1 LEPLLTRVCGCDVHR
16 DTVCACVIAPG
27 PDGKRQEVVRT
38 FGTTTAELLKL
49 RDWLAE
55 QGVTHVAMESTG
67 VFWKPVYYI
76 LEDGLD
82 VMLVN
87 AAHVK
92 NVPGRKTDLADATWI
107 AQLLEH
113 GLLRP
118 SFVPPPPIR
127 ELRDLTRYRKTLIE
141 EHAREA
147 NRIHKVLQ
155 DAGIK
160 LSSVATDALGVS
172 GRAMMKALIEGQ
184 RDPTRLASLAKGK
197 LKSKKDH
204 LKEALHGRFRPHH
217 AVMLSALLAH
227 IDFLQMSIDALG
239 GEIDEHLVP
248 FAQSLGLLQTIPGVG
263 KRSAEVIIAE
273 TGGDMS
279 RFPTAGHLASWAGL
293 CPGNNQSGGKRLGA
307 KVRDGNPYLRT
318 VLIEGALTALR
329 KKTSFLRARYYKLK
343 AARGHKTAIVAV
355 AHQILVAVWHV
366 LSRSEPFKDLGADYY
381 KRRNPKARIG
391 YLVRQLQELGVAV
404 DFSASTSTQPE
415 PREVASS

>member
-1 LEPLLTRVCGCDVHR
+1 MEPLLTRVCGLDVHR
-16 DTVCACVIAPG
+16 DTACACLVVPG
-27 PDGKRQEVVRT
+27 PDGSRQEVVRT
-38 FGTTTAELLKL
+38 FGATTNELLKL
-49 RDWLAE
+49 RDWLAAHE
-55 QGVTHVAMESTG
+55 VTHVAMESTG
-67 VFWKPVYYI
+67 VFWKPVYYV
-76 LEDGLD
+76 LEDEFQ

-113 GLLRP
+113 GLLRA

-147 NRIHKVLQ
+147 NRVHKVLQ

-160 LSSVATDALGVS
+160 LSSVATDALGAS

-184 RDPTRLASLAKGK
+184 RDPASLASLAKGK
-197 LKSKKDH
+197 LKSKKEP
-204 LKEALHGRFRPHH
+204 LKDALLGRFGRHH

-227 IDFLQMSIDALG
+227 LDFLDMSIDALS
-239 GEIDEHLVP
+239 GEIDERLRP
-248 FAQSLGLLQTIPGVG
+248 FAPSLGLLQTIPGVG

-293 CPGNNQSGGKRLGA
+293 CPGNNQSGGKRLGG

-318 VLIEGALTALR
+318 VLIENALTAIR
-329 KKTSFLRARYYKLK
+329 KKESYLRARYYKLK
-343 AARGHKTAIVAV
+343 AARGHKLAIVAI
-355 AHQILVAVWHV
+355 AHQLLISVWHV
-366 LSRSEPFKDLGADYY
+366 LSRNQPFKDLGGDYY
-381 KRRNPKARIG
+381 KRRNPQARIG
-391 YLVRQLQELGVAV
+391 YLVRQLQELGV
-404 DFSASTSTQPE
+404 
-415 PREVASS
+415 EVALPPSAAPELPSGA